1 MACSKIFSGDL
12 PELIYEIVRYFRND
26 YKMLHSCILVNRL
39 WCRLAIP
46 LLWEDPFSITVED
59 CNYYYLTESYE
70 LKNYDFIGIY
80 LHNLNDDDKNKLIE
94 YGIDNDV
101 IPSKTLFD
109 YSRFIKCLNT
119 QNLSFSIEEWVN
131 IFGTFTNDERST
143 VLPNQNTI
151 SPFSYPNFNQNIF
164 LSRYIFL
171 SLIKIFIKSNVNLHT
186 FELEITNTL
195 NSIDCEYFNSIF
207 ELILQNPNLI
217 CNIKNL
223 KLYFNETI
231 TNVSFLKSLYFNCNS
246 ISSLYFRISDNNNN
260 NELITVHLSKIIKS
274 QQNIKK
280 ILFEDNDY
288 PLNIL
293 KDTNCSNTLKT
304 IIFYN
309 INFRNIFIIKEV
321 FEQLNVLESVHIIHC
336 LSLNS
341 NIIQQITSINGPF
354 KLKSLFLNENVI
366 LNIESMKLL
375 LRKSGNYLE
384 NIGFELLI
392 SNELKD
398 QLLKLIIKH
407 CSNIKFLK
415 LHGYDNQNIY
425 STFGLI
431 RNIGQNLNYLS
442 INFCKFLVYDYDY
455 LNHDSELSSIVLTN
469 LGQILPYRL
478 EHLNLSLKINTS
490 DLVTFFKNSRDTFIK
505 KLLIRNKMLDNS
517 EDILP
522 VIKEYIMKEKR
533 VNYLAIEEVFLDK
546 REELFSLKD
555 EVKEFELY
563 NIKVQCYDDL
573 DIQIYEF
580 IKEID

>member
-1 MACSKIFSGDL
+1 
-12 PELIYEIVRYFRND
+12 
-26 YKMLHSCILVNRL
+26 
-39 WCRLAIP
+39 
-46 LLWEDPFSITVED
+46 
-59 CNYYYLTESYE
+59 
-70 LKNYDFIGIY
+70 
-80 LHNLNDDDKNKLIE
+80 
-94 YGIDNDV
+94 
-101 IPSKTLFD
+101 
-109 YSRFIKCLNT
+109 
-119 QNLSFSIEEWVN
+119 
-131 IFGTFTNDERST
+131 
-143 VLPNQNTI
+143 
-151 SPFSYPNFNQNIF
+151 
-164 LSRYIFL
+164 
-171 SLIKIFIKSNVNLHT
+171 
-186 FELEITNTL
+186 
-195 NSIDCEYFNSIF
+195 
-207 ELILQNPNLI
+207 
-217 CNIKNL
+217 
-223 KLYFNETI
+223 
-231 TNVSFLKSLYFNCNS
+231 
-246 ISSLYFRISDNNNN
+246 
-260 NELITVHLSKIIKS
+260 LITVHLSKIIKS